1 MQLEA
6 YFQGLCLPAQI
17 YLAITV
23 VGALGSVFKAP
34 GTAMLG
40 SLFGVVWS
48 AAINIVCQNGYATA
62 AWTLALAPSLVLG
75 MAGVAVAAAL
85 TAVPHHQLATK
96 EGMKR
101 TYEPTG
107 VSPRPDPVP
116 HHQLVA
122 KEGIASK
129 ATAYI
134 PITKDPDTSYAK
146 VLAHRRHRAAWLISG
161 QFHDPK

>member
-17 YLAITV
+17 YLAIAV

-85 TAVPHHQLATK
+85 TAVPHHQLVT
-96 EGMKR
+96 
-101 TYEPTG
+101 
-107 VSPRPDPVP
+107 
-116 HHQLVA
+116 

-129 ATAYI
+129 VTAYI
-134 PITKDPDTSYAK
+134 PMAKDQDTSHILSKSDFYQPVGETMENGDAK
-146 VLAHRRHRAAWLISG
+146 QRQG
-161 QFHDPK
+161 

>member
-96 EGMKR
+96 EGMER
-101 TYEPTG
+101 TRATTR
-107 VSPRPDPVP
+107 VSPRLDPDKDKFALGK
-116 HHQLVA
+116 LVGPGL
-122 KEGIASK
+122 GIASK
-129 ATAYI
+129 VIAYI
-134 PITKDPDTSYAK
+134 PMAKDPEY
-146 VLAHRRHRAAWLISG
+146 VLHSVE
-161 QFHDPK
+161 K